1 MKLLMLLG
9 GVLGFAI
16 GFISSSS
23 RENSWPYCLW
33 HASLAAYVGGWLMG
47 WWGRVWQ
54 QNLKNAAQEQELRA
68 AAAAMSAPS
77 TPKTS
82 KS

>member
-16 GFISSSS
+16 GFLSS
-23 RENSWPYCLW
+23 RSQENSWSYCLW

-54 QNLKNAAQEQELRA
+54 QNLKNSAQEQELRA
-68 AAAAMSAPS
+68 AAAAMAAPS
-77 TPKTS
+77 ITKTS